1 MFQYM
6 VEVVGGDFKPGP
18 AWVITGGW
26 TEQFRRLQSLKHID
40 APPIPWVGV
49 FKPKV
54 ADIAQVD
61 IITQEN
67 STSVLGKAAWA
78 TAGALAL
85 GPAGLLAG
93 AIGGGNTNKTQ
104 ALVTFTDGKSV
115 LLSGKAKAINFV
127 VQAAYVKK

>member
-1 MFQYM
+1 MAHYM
-6 VEVVGGDFKPGP
+6 VDVVGGDFSPGP
-18 AWVITGGW
+18 VWVITGGW
-26 TEQFRRLQSLKHID
+26 TEQFRRIRSLKRID
-40 APPIPWVGV
+40 AWPIPWVGV
-49 FKPKV
+49 ITPETR
-54 ADIAQVD
+54 DIAQVD

-85 GPAGLLAG
+85 GPVGLIAG

-127 VQAAYVKK
+127 VQAVYVKK